1 MNFKRT
7 GAISRGLDAS
17 LIALLSL
24 TVGLFGI
31 ESANAKN
38 PLTEA
43 PVTAPSNYIA
53 QVTDASNPIY
63 GSWKLRY
70 SVDGIVY
77 ESVLVMK
84 GFSGSMRTR
93 YYHPS
98 LGKQAVD
105 QTMYLKSSPD
115 GLILLGYNPVYAGTT
130 RKHPYFSADNFLFSI
145 EPDGSARI
153 TNCDDAG
160 QCSAVT
166 AQTIR

>member
-7 GAISRGLDAS
+7 GA
-17 LIALLSL
+17 IALLSL

-38 PLTEA
+38 PLTEV

-63 GSWKLRY
+63 GSWKLRH

-105 QTMYLKSSPD
+105 QTMYLKNSPD
-115 GLILLGYNPVYAGTT
+115 GLVLLGYSPVYAGTN
-130 RKHPYFSADNFLFSI
+130 RKHPTYSADNFLFAI
-145 EPDGSARI
+145 EPDGSAKVE
-153 TNCDDAG
+153 TCDDSR

>member
-7 GAISRGLDAS
+7 GAI
-17 LIALLSL
+17 ALLSL
-24 TVGLFGI
+24 SVGLFGI

-38 PLTEA
+38 PLTEV

-53 QVTDASNPIY
+53 QVTDANSPVY

-77 ESVLVMK
+77 ESVLVMN

-98 LGKQAVD
+98 LGKQSVD
-105 QTMYLKSSPD
+105 QTMYLKNSPD
-115 GLILLGYNPVYAGTT
+115 GLVLLGYNPVYAGTS
-130 RKHPYFSADNFLFSI
+130 RKHPYIADNFLFAI
-145 EPDGSARI
+145 EPDGSRRFAI
-153 TNCDDAG
+153 CDDAG
-160 QCSAVT
+160 KCSAVT

>member
-24 TVGLFGI
+24 TVGLLGI

-43 PVTAPSNYIA
+43 PITAPSNYIA

-63 GSWKLRY
+63 GNWKLRY
-70 SVDGIVY
+70 SVNGIVY
-77 ESVLVMK
+77 ESILVMK

-93 YYHPS
+93 YYYPS

-115 GLILLGYNPVYAGTT
+115 GLILLGYNPVYAGTNT
-130 RKHPYFSADNFLFSI
+130 EHPTYVADNFLFAI
-145 EPDGSARI
+145 EYDGAKAEI
-153 TNCDDAG
+153 CDDLLR
-160 QCSAVT
+160 CSAVSVQ
-166 AQTIR
+166 AIR

>member
-7 GAISRGLDAS
+7 GAI
-17 LIALLSL
+17 ALFSL

-43 PVTAPSNYIA
+43 PVTVHSNYIA
-53 QVTDASNPIY
+53 QVTDANSPIY

-93 YYHPS
+93 YNDPR

-105 QTMYLKSSPD
+105 QTMYLKNSPD
-115 GLILLGYNPVYAGTT
+115 GLVLLGYNPVYAGTNT
-130 RKHPYFSADNFLFSI
+130 EHPTYVADNFLFAI
-145 EPDGSARI
+145 EYDGAKAEI
-153 TNCDDAG
+153 CDDSL
-160 QCSAVT
+160 QCSAVSVQ
-166 AQTIR
+166 AIR